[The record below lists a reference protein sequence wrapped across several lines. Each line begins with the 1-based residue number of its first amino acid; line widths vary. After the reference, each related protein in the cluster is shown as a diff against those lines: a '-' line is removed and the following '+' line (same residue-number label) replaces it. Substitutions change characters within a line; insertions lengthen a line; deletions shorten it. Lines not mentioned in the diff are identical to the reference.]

1 MRNQYHR
8 TVNELTKAELTEL
21 KQSYYKRKKGCKLSA
36 DELANIDDIVGD
48 AFIKNLYSHL
58 TFVNEDFFC
67 NSENR
72 G

>member
-8 TVNELTKAELTEL
+8 TVNELTRAELTEL
-21 KQSYYKRKKGCKLSA
+21 KQSYYKRKKGRELSA
-36 DELANIDDIVGD
+36 SELANIDNIIGD

-67 NSENR
+67 NFEK
-72 G
+72 